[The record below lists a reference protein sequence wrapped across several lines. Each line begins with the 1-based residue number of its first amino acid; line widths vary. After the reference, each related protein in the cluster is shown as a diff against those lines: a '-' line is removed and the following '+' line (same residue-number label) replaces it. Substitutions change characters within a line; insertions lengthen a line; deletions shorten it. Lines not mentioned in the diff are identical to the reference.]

1 MMQWIKKNSKWL
13 VFFCM
18 MLIHTMGV
26 KGESFALDTIPLPS
40 RTSVI
45 GKEVDSIR
53 NISVLLPFWE
63 ELDSLRAGKD
73 TVLTI
78 VHLGDSHVQAG
89 HYTGKLMR
97 LFQTQFGNAGRGWI
111 APFKLGRT
119 NEPDDY
125 FITSTVREWTSGRCV
140 QSKKKCPIG
149 LGGIG
154 IQSLSSSINLNVHIA
169 PNNGAG
175 YSFNQALFYRGDKAM
190 PMLPTGP
197 YKDSIQTILGTNPV
211 VSGLL
216 VDTFR
221 SVSPL
226 DTLLLHSTR
235 RKQGTDELLPASS
248 FKNLYYG
255 FSLLNGSSGI
265 LYHSVGVNGA
275 MFVHYTDSN
284 YVRQLALLNPSL
296 LIVSLG
302 TNETFGRRFRSEE
315 FAGQVRSF
323 VRMIKQYLPH
333 TAILLTTPP
342 ECYKRVYVNKKR
354 TYVRNTNTELAAKAI
369 LQITREENLS
379 CWDLFTITGGKNSC
393 TTWQKEKL
401 LGRDRI
407 HFTKEGY
414 QEQGVLFYRALM
426 SSYNQYLKSDRSL
439 KETDKLAE
447 EKRDE

>member
-1 MMQWIKKNSKWL
+1 MMKWKKKNINKVL
-13 VFFCM
+13 FFCM
-18 MLIHTMGV
+18 ILIHTIGV
-26 KGESFALDTIPLPS
+26 KGESVALDTIPLPARS
-40 RTSVI
+40 FII
-45 GKEVDSIR
+45 GKDLDSIQNR
-53 NISVLLPFWE
+53 SALLPFWE
-63 ELDSLRAGKD
+63 ELDSLRSGKD
-73 TVLTI
+73 TILTI

-97 LFQTQFGNAGRGWI
+97 LFHTQFGNAGRGWI

-125 FITSTVREWTSGRCV
+125 FITSTVREWISGRCV

-154 IQSLSSSINLNVHIA
+154 IESVSSSINLNVHIA
-169 PNNGAG
+169 PKNGAG
-175 YSFNQALFYRGDKAM
+175 YSFNQVLFYRGDKAM

-197 YKDSIQTILGTNPV
+197 YKDSIQTILGTDSI
-211 VSGLL
+211 VSGIL

-221 SVSPL
+221 SVSQI

-235 RKQGTDELLPASS
+235 CKQGSDELLPASS

-265 LYHSVGVNGA
+265 LYHSIGVNGA

-296 LIVSLG
+296 LIISLG
-302 TNETFGRRFRSEE
+302 TNETFGRRFRRDE
-315 FAGQVRSF
+315 FTEQIQAF
-323 VRMIKQYLPH
+323 VRLVKQYIPR
-333 TAILLTTPP
+333 TTILLTTPP
-342 ECYKRVYVNKKR
+342 ECFKRVYVNKKR

-369 LQITREENLS
+369 LQIAQEENLS

-393 TTWQKEKL
+393 TKWRKENL
-401 LGRDRI
+401 LGRDRV

-414 QEQGVLFYRALM
+414 QEQGVLLYRALM
-426 SSYNQYLKSDRSL
+426 TTYNQYLRTDRMFE
-439 KETDKLAE
+439 ETEKLAE
-447 EKRDE
+447 ENGNE

>member
-1 MMQWIKKNSKWL
+1 MQWIKKNSKWL

-393 TTWQKEKL
+393 TTWRKEKL

-439 KETDKLAE
+439 EETDKLAE
-447 EKRDE
+447 ETRDE